1 LIDIIKDFN
10 TLCPK
15 CVQRSAHK
23 GRKISSSF
31 PKRGWGRLKN
41 FPQRE
46 RWGKKNFVIGKLAIL
61 FNIARKA

>member
-1 LIDIIKDFN
+1 LDNLFKRGKQKA
-10 TLCPK
+10 L
-15 CVQRSAHK
+15 SHK
-23 GRKISSSF
+23 GRKISPSF

-61 FNIARKA
+61 